1 MSWIELRARTAF
13 SFGDGTATPEALM
26 DRVQALEMPAVGLSD
41 AGDLGGVVRF
51 ALAAQARGIK
61 PIIGA
66 ELRVDGRPLALI
78 ARGQQGYQ
86 NLAGLITRARLSQAR
101 GEAGLPFSA
110 VAERADDLFLLTG
123 PHSGF
128 LATTLREQGARSTR
142 WALGPWREAFGDRL
156 RIEVQLHRVSR
167 DEAALAEALVELAEA
182 EHIPW
187 VATNEPRYLNGA
199 GRRVH
204 DLQTALRHET
214 TYADALSRGLLL
226 PNGEWRLKGAKEMAA
241 LWPGRDAGLAAARE
255 IAEECDFSLRWCRP
269 PLPSFP
275 RPSRMK
281 DDDAHLRLRVLNGA
295 NARWGTPTRAQ
306 LDQLDHELAVIR
318 QLGFA
323 GFFLIMWDACRWAR
337 ERGILCQG
345 RGSAANSAVAF
356 CLGITA
362 VDPLKYGLLFER
374 FLSEARTDGSTEAPD
389 IDVDFEKDR
398 REEVLDYVYNRWGR
412 GHAAIT
418 GVTQVYHAPSA
429 LQDMGRAL
437 GYDPQDIFRLSKR
450 IHWQMPS
457 DGVDRLEAGLAAELG
472 VPLDDTRGRALCA
485 AMRALDDVPRMRSTH
500 PGGFVLCSD
509 PLGEYLPIERTS
521 MGRTIIQFDK
531 DDLDAAGVPKFD
543 FLGLGGLTAV
553 RLAFDAIEA
562 RTGHRPEIYGLPEND
577 PKTFDMISKG
587 DTLGTFQIES
597 RAQISS
603 VVQTRPDR
611 MYDIVVQVALIRP
624 GPIVAEFVRPYTRRR
639 RGQEEVEYAHP
650 DLKPILE
657 RTQGICIF
665 QEQAMAVSMALG
677 GYTAAEAD
685 ELRRAMGNSRKQA
698 RLKLAL
704 ERLRERMIGRGVAVE
719 VAERIADEMRI
730 FGNYGFPESH
740 AWSFALI
747 AYATAYLKAHHP
759 AEFLLGLLNAQPMG
773 FYSPA
778 TLVHDARRH
787 RVRVLPP
794 CLRGGRWDSTLEETD
809 HADRPAV
816 RLGARLIR
824 GLGEKAKQ
832 RLQTAWEAGPFTG
845 IGDVVRRAQLN
856 REEALAIA
864 QSGGFT
870 AFEPGRYAAAWEALR
885 VAGDTLPLAPA
896 RDDLPYRPEELTGR
910 DRVYLDYWSTGVC
923 VDGHPMQFRRQRLKQ
938 AGFKS
943 VVDLMTVRAGTT
955 VRVAGLV
962 VARQQPSTA
971 NGTIFLLLEDEHGW
985 VNVIVNAELFEQNR
999 EAVKHSPFLAVE
1011 GRLEHNGPV
1020 LNLVGRRFRA
1030 LRSAQLAATSRD
1042 FR

>member
-1 MSWIELRARTAF
+1 MELRARTAF
-13 SFGDGTATPEALM
+13 SFGDGTMTPEALCEAA
-26 DRVQALEMPAVGLSD
+26 QKLEMTSLGISD
-41 AGDLGGVVRF
+41 AGDLGGIVRF
-51 ALAAQARGIK
+51 ALAAQARGIR
-61 PIIGA
+61 PLVGA
-66 ELRVDGRPLALI
+66 ELRVDGRPVGLLARDE
-78 ARGQQGYQ
+78 AGYR
-86 NLAGLITRARLSQAR
+86 NLAALVTRGRLSHLR
-101 GEAGLPFSA
+101 GEAGVDLETL
-110 VAERADDLFLLTG
+110 AERAGGLFLLTG
-123 PHSGF
+123 PASGA
-128 LATTLREQGARSTR
+128 LATTLQEQGTPAARWHLR
-142 WALGPWREAFGDRL
+142 RLREAFGDRL
-156 RIEVQLHRVSR
+156 RVEVQLHRASR
-167 DEAALAEALVELAEA
+167 AEAALAEALIEVAAA
-182 EHIPW
+182 EHLPW
-187 VATNEPRYLNGA
+187 VATNEPRYLGAA

-214 TYADALSRGLLL
+214 TYADALRRGLLL
-226 PNGEWRLKGAKEMAA
+226 PNGEWRLKGAAEMAA
-241 LWPGRDAGLAAARE
+241 LWPGRDHGLAAAGE
-255 IAEECDFSLRWCRP
+255 LAEECSFSLRWCRP

-281 DDDAHLRLRVLNGA
+281 DDDAHLRLRVLHGA
-295 NARWGTPTRAQ
+295 RERWGEPTREQ
-306 LDQLDHELAVIR
+306 LRQLDHELAVIR
-318 QLGFA
+318 KLGFA

-362 VDPLKYGLLFER
+362 VDPIRYGLLFER

-398 REEVLDYVYNRWGR
+398 REEVLEYVYGKWGR
-412 GHAAIT
+412 DHAAIA

-437 GYDPQDIFRLSKR
+437 GYPAEEIFRLSKR
-450 IHWQMPS
+450 IHWEMPS
-457 DGVDRLEAGLAAELG
+457 EGAARLEAGLAKELG
-472 VPLDDTRGRALCA
+472 VDLADTRGRALLGC
-485 AMRALDDVPRMRSTH
+485 MRALDDVPRMRSTH
-500 PGGFVLCSD
+500 PGGFVLASD

-521 MGRTIIQFDK
+521 MGRTILQFDK

-543 FLGLGGLTAV
+543 FLGLGGLSAV
-553 RLAFDAIEA
+553 RIAFDALEA
-562 RTGHRPEIYGLPEND
+562 RTGVRPEIYGLPPDDRE
-577 PKTFDMISKG
+577 TFRMIAKG

-603 VVQTRPDR
+603 VVQTRPER

-639 RGQEEVEYAHP
+639 RGLEPPQFAHP
-650 DLKPILE
+650 DLRPILE

-665 QEQAMAVSMALG
+665 QEQAMAVSMALA
-677 GYTAAEAD
+677 GYTAMEAD

-698 RLKLAL
+698 RLKVAL
-704 ERLRERMIGRGVAVE
+704 ERLRERMLERGIAPE

-787 RVRVLPP
+787 RVEVRPP
-794 CLRGGRWDSTLEETD
+794 CLRRGAWDSTLEESD
-809 HADRPAV
+809 RPDRPAV
-816 RLGARLIR
+816 RLGVRVVR
-824 GLGEKAKQ
+824 GVGEKAKA
-832 RLQTAWEAGPFTG
+832 RLQAAWAAGPFEG
-845 IGDVVRRAQLN
+845 VADAVRRAQLS
-856 REEALAIA
+856 RDEALALA
-864 QSGGFT
+864 QAG
-870 AFEPGRYAAAWEALR
+870 AFEAFTPGRYAAAWEALR
-885 VAGDTLPLAPA
+885 AAGDVLPLAPA
-896 RDDLPYRPEELTGR
+896 RTDLPYDPEEVAGR
-910 DRVYLDYWSTGVC
+910 DRVYLDYWSTGISVE
-923 VDGHPMQFRRQRLKQ
+923 GHPMQFRREKLRA
-938 AGFKS
+938 AGFQS
-943 VVDLMTVRAGTT
+943 VVDLMTIRAGQT
-955 VRVAGLV
+955 VQVAGLV

-971 NGTIFLLLEDEHGW
+971 NGTIFLLLEDEYGW
-985 VNVIVNAELFEQNR
+985 INVVVSAEMVEANR
-999 EAVKHSPFLAVE
+999 ETVKHSPFLAVE

-1020 LNLVGRRFRA
+1020 LNVVGKRFRA
-1030 LRSAQLAATSRD
+1030 LRSARLASTSRD